1 MAAHVEDARD
11 RLIAMNR
18 PVPEPSQQAIAES
31 EAEEQ
36 SRQPVRFTDKTLGM
50 IKHGPTVVEASHVG
64 DPTMEAPKRTLAPE
78 ISKEEREIFA
88 AAFKGTQPGAATTEA
103 TKTPTGVNEP
113 PRSDQPQAPLKFE
126 DVPAGAGTGNN
137 SIGASVVS
145 APNSAPAEQGQPA
158 AQDPNAVI
166 KAVGSTN
173 TTLPA
178 AEAPAEAPAQIN
190 SIKPGSQPAQSATPA
205 VADGKTKKAKK
216 PALDQSEESS
226 SKKKKKKGVSKLN
239 PF

>member
-1 MAAHVEDARD
+1 A
-11 RLIAMNR
+11 
-18 PVPEPSQQAIAES
+18 S

-64 DPTMEAPKRTLAPE
+64 DPTMTAPKRTIAPE
-78 ISKEEREIFA
+78 VTKENQQIFA
-88 AAFKGTQPGAATTEA
+88 AAFKGTQPGAGGAAEEA
-103 TKTPTGVNEP
+103 KAPTGVNEP
-113 PRSDQPQAPLKFE
+113 PRSDQPQAPLKFD

-137 SIGASVVS
+137 SIGASIVS
-145 APNSAPAEQGQPA
+145 APNSTPAGQPA
-158 AQDPNAVI
+158 EQDPNAVV
-166 KAVGSTN
+166 KSVGSAN

-190 SIKPGSQPAQSATPA
+190 DIKPGTQPAQTATPV

-216 PALDQSEESS
+216 PSLDQSEESS